1 MTEFMTEQ
9 LVKQRQTTATVVK
22 KGALIA
28 VTALFLLLSMVI
40 SLFMIAFMIML
51 VVDYFVFP
59 RFNLEFEY
67 TYFTGSLD
75 IDKIMNMQA
84 RKRVISTDVKD
95 IDIVAPTGSPE
106 LRPYQELKVIHC
118 GTKEPENKTY
128 ELVAPYKDGKVR
140 IIFEPNEEILKGM
153 KMLAPRKVIL

>member
-1 MTEFMTEQ
+1 MNLISCNEEITYTPDPNGGYAPFI
-9 LVKQRQTTATVVK
+9 TAQSFVVK

-28 VTALFLLLSMVI
+28 VTALLLLLSTVI

-95 IDIVAPTGSPE
+95 I
-106 LRPYQELKVIHC
+106 
-118 GTKEPENKTY
+118 
-128 ELVAPYKDGKVR
+128 
-140 IIFEPNEEILKGM
+140 M
-153 KMLAPRKVIL
+153 

>member
-1 MTEFMTEQ
+1 
-9 LVKQRQTTATVVK
+9 
-22 KGALIA
+22 
-28 VTALFLLLSMVI
+28 MVI

-84 RKRVISTDVKD
+84 RVPMRSMILHTGKMPSSMQFWKIPTSTISPPLFR
-95 IDIVAPTGSPE
+95 AMCGS
-106 LRPYQELKVIHC
+106 
-118 GTKEPENKTY
+118 
-128 ELVAPYKDGKVR
+128 
-140 IIFEPNEEILKGM
+140 
-153 KMLAPRKVIL
+153 